1 MWVKSAPP
9 HPKPINRRAAAG
21 AVCAGIALI
30 MVPLFA
36 VGLGSAAVLTKLGHQ
51 IAFFL
56 GVVMMVYGS
65 AAVSYARAAR
75 EVSRQSG
82 DPNAS

>member
-9 HPKPINRRAAAG
+9 HPKPINGRAAAS

-36 VGLGSAAVLTKLGHQ
+36 AGLGGAAVLTKLGHQ
-51 IAFFL
+51 IAFFI
-56 GVVMMVYGS
+56 GVVMVVYGS
-65 AAVSYARAAR
+65 AAVSYVRAAR
-75 EVSRQSG
+75 EAFRQSG
-82 DPNAS
+82 DRDVS